1 MLPPAYYYFMVLVVR
16 SALLYH
22 TRESGGVPR
31 DSAKSDAM
39 KPVCLVYI
47 VFVLCG
53 CMYLSPTVWPI
64 PQSRKNGLHSY
75 SSLNHCCPS
84 KLCFICLTFSYPY
97 LHTHRHTHRLTHKK
111 QHRPGQ
117 TSNQPVGSSER
128 WVGVL
133 QGYLG
138 T

>member
-75 SSLNHCCPS
+75 SAFCNQWQYYNYNTKTKILPN
-84 KLCFICLTFSYPY
+84 IYPFVQSF
-97 LHTHRHTHRLTHKK
+97 THRLRRQPWKSK
-111 QHRPGQ
+111 
-117 TSNQPVGSSER
+117 TSLSGAVRVRCLLS
-128 WVGVL
+128 
-133 QGYLG
+133 
-138 T
+138 